1 MAAEG
6 GRLWQSLEIAIIV
19 QKLINDY
26 NIINNKGWVLDKLLF
41 SLRFIQKL
49 NLLRVWRP
57 EHFKESTFLTD
68 AVASRKQV
76 IVAILLFTNH
86 GAYPEQ
92 ICPQRGSFCGF
103 DEAFIFQISKLF
115 PG

>member
-76 IVAILLFTNH
+76 IVAILLFT
-86 GAYPEQ
+86 